1 LVSALYGGKFIEF
14 ERKFEL
20 MKRFIS
26 LIFFAALAFGGEL
39 ADLRDEC
46 EKGNKEFCRSL
57 SNAIKNLEL
66 ELINARKELRELGYN
81 PPDVI
86 VGQ

>member
-1 LVSALYGGKFIEF
+1 
-14 ERKFEL
+14 

-46 EKGNKEFCRSL
+46 EKGNKEVCKSL
-57 SNAIKNLEL
+57 SNAIKN
-66 ELINARKELRELGYN
+66 
-81 PPDVI
+81 
-86 VGQ
+86 